1 MWPKALAQL
10 VELAPHI
17 TRLAPLA
24 DRFLKDK
31 AAGDEATR
39 QVLDGQ
45 RTALEAQRASVA
57 DLGTSLRA
65 DLGALTSAQTTQST
79 HIAQLGQKV
88 ADFEKHLV
96 TTRTDALAAKQA
108 AESLDN
114 RLRAIESAQKRTQT
128 LAIVAV
134 GLLIAILALI
144 ATLFLRAH

>member
-39 QVLDGQ
+39 QVLDNQ
-45 RTALEAQRASVA
+45 RAALEAHRASVA
-57 DLGTSLRA
+57 DLGTGLRTE
-65 DLGALTSAQTTQST
+65 LGALTSAQTTQST
-79 HIAQLGQKV
+79 HIAQLAKQVGE
-88 ADFEKHLV
+88 FEKHLV

-108 AESLDN
+108 AESLDQ
-114 RLRAIESAQKRTQT
+114 RLRSIEATQKRAQG
-128 LAIVAV
+128 LAVVAV
-134 GLLIAILALI
+134 GLLLAILALI
-144 ATLFLRAH
+144 ATLFLRAR